1 MRTETIEI
9 FNFHELDKHIQE
21 RVIEKNRDINVDDS
35 YWHECVIED
44 FEQILSFVGY
54 YDIKCSFSGFWSQG
68 DGASFTAKYSY
79 EKGALK
85 KVMDYYPSDK
95 ELHQIVKNIQNL
107 QKKNFYSLNGKIGK
121 SGSNYCHSYT
131 MIVDY
136 LERADGKE
144 PTDEAELE
152 FRTQSRY
159 LAEWLYEALEADYNS
174 LTSDEAVIESLQ
186 GFREFRADGD
196 MLC

>member
-9 FNFHELDKHIQE
+9 FNFHELDKNVQE
-21 RVIEKNRDINVDDS
+21 KVIEKNRDINVDDS

-44 FEQILSFVGY
+44 FEQILGFIGY
-54 YDIKCSFSGFWSQG
+54 YDIESSFSGFWSQG

-79 EKGALK
+79 EKRALK

-95 ELHQIVKNIQNL
+95 ELHKIVSNLQDL

-131 MIVDY
+131 MVCDY

-159 LAEWLYEALEADYNS
+159 LAEWLYEALETEYDF
-174 LTSDEAVIESLQ
+174 LISDEAVINSLQ
-186 GFREFRADGD
+186 GYREFTADGE
-196 MLC
+196 LV

>member
-1 MRTETIEI
+1 ME
-9 FNFHELDKHIQE
+9 FKQNKNYNFHELDKEIQNK
-21 RVIEKNRDINVDDS
+21 VIEKNRDINVDDN

-44 FEQILSFVGY
+44 FHQLLGFIGY
-54 YDIKCSFSGFWSQG
+54 YDIESSFSGFYSQG
-68 DGASFTAKYSY
+68 DGASFRAKYSY

-95 ELHQIVKNIQNL
+95 ELHQIVSNLQDL
-107 QKKNFYSLNGKIGK
+107 QKKNFYNLRGKITK

-144 PTDEAELE
+144 PTDEAELD

-159 LAEWLYEALEADYNS
+159 LAEWLYEALEAEYNF
-174 LTSDEAVIESLQ
+174 LISDEAVIDSLEGYQ
-186 GFREFRADGD
+186 EFTKDGEVI
-196 MLC
+196 

>member
-174 LTSDEAVIESLQ
+174 LTSDEAVINSLQ
-186 GFREFRADGD
+186 GYREFTADGE
-196 MLC
+196 LV